1 MRILVLNFR
10 FLPVNLNILKGEIL
24 LFLLYFPLFFAIF
37 FVFFPIFWSLMI
49 LSAYRLVKK
58 PYNILLSS
66 ALACVVGISSFFVF
80 YTFKRA
86 FLWDFFLLAGFIIA
100 TPIYL
105 YVFRKIKLND
115 YKPSFIFSLIITLII
130 LWEMEAPQRM
140 LFYTLT
146 KNKTMYDIEIVDE
159 LFDGN
164 TTEVRYGF
172 SEEYRQC
179 FKGLASCP
187 ILPSFKQLQNQFFT
201 IRDGKKI
208 IVANVYGPYYG
219 STNLM
224 LYFYTFRI
232 GGGLI
237 YQKSFYIDDKK
248 VFQYLRNLKS
258 DNQKSSQKGENNG
271 NN

>member
-1 MRILVLNFR
+1 MRVLVLNFR
-10 FLPVNLNILKGEIL
+10 FLPVNLNILKGNIL
-24 LFLLYFPLFFAIF
+24 IVLLLSPFFILFFCIF
-37 FVFFPIFWSLMI
+37 LPIFWSLMI

-58 PYNILLSS
+58 PYNILLSYTLV
-66 ALACVVGISSFFVF
+66 AMVGISSLFMSDMN
-80 YTFKRA
+80 TFGS
-86 FLWDFFLLAGFIIA
+86 FWDFFFLIGFIIS

-115 YKPSFIFSLIITLII
+115 YKLLFIFSLIITLII
-130 LWEMEAPQRM
+130 LWEMEKPQKM
-140 LFYTLT
+140 LLYALT
-146 KNKTMYDIEIVDE
+146 KDKTMYDIEIVDE

-208 IVANVYGPYYG
+208 VVANVYGPYYG
-219 STNLM
+219 STDLM
-224 LYFYTFRI
+224 LYFDTFKD
-232 GGGLI
+232 GGGI
-237 YQKSFYIDDKK
+237 TYKKSFYIDDKK

>member
-1 MRILVLNFR
+1 MEK
-10 FLPVNLNILKGEIL
+10 PQKM
-24 LFLLYFPLFFAIF
+24 LLYA
-37 FVFFPIFWSLMI
+37 
-49 LSAYRLVKK
+49 
-58 PYNILLSS
+58 
-66 ALACVVGISSFFVF
+66 
-80 YTFKRA
+80 
-86 FLWDFFLLAGFIIA
+86 
-100 TPIYL
+100 
-105 YVFRKIKLND
+105 
-115 YKPSFIFSLIITLII
+115 
-130 LWEMEAPQRM
+130 
-140 LFYTLT
+140 LT
-146 KNKTMYDIEIVDE
+146 KDKTMYDIEIVDE

-208 IVANVYGPYYG
+208 VVANVYGPYYG
-219 STNLM
+219 STDLM
-224 LYFYTFRI
+224 LYFDTFKD
-232 GGGLI
+232 GGGI
-237 YQKSFYIDDKK
+237 TYEKSFYIDDKK

>member
-1 MRILVLNFR
+1 M
-10 FLPVNLNILKGEIL
+10 PVNLNILKGEIL

-105 YVFRKIKLND
+105 YFFRKIKLND
-115 YKPSFIFSLIITLII
+115 YKPLFVFSLIITLII

-146 KNKTMYDIEIVDE
+146 KNKTMYDIEIVDDNYTLPVDYKRFSIGYADPYNDCVDDPSKCPLLPMPHQFKHYVDE
-159 LFDGN
+159 NRNGK
-164 TTEVRYGF
+164 EVMIA
-172 SEEYRQC
+172 
-179 FKGLASCP
+179 KL
-187 ILPSFKQLQNQFFT
+187 
-201 IRDGKKI
+201 
-208 IVANVYGPYYG
+208 YGPYYA

>member
-1 MRILVLNFR
+1 MIVL
-10 FLPVNLNILKGEIL
+10 L
-24 LFLLYFPLFFAIF
+24 LSPFFILFFCIF
-37 FVFFPIFWSLMI
+37 LPIFWSLMI
-49 LSAYRLVKK
+49 LSAYRLTRK
-58 PYNILLSS
+58 PYNILLSYTLV
-66 ALACVVGISSFFVF
+66 AMVGISSLCMSDMN
-80 YTFKRA
+80 TFGS
-86 FLWDFFLLAGFIIA
+86 FWDFFFFIGFIIA

-105 YVFRKIKLND
+105 YFFRKIKLND
-115 YKPSFIFSLIITLII
+115 YKLLFIFSLIITLII
-130 LWEMEAPQRM
+130 LWEMEKPQKM
-140 LFYTLT
+140 LLYALT
-146 KNKTMYDIEIVDE
+146 KDKTMYDIEIVDE

-219 STNLM
+219 STDLM
-224 LYFYTFRI
+224 LYLDTFKD
-232 GGGLI
+232 GGGI
-237 YQKSFYIDDKK
+237 TYEKSFYIDDKK

>member
-1 MRILVLNFR
+1 M
-10 FLPVNLNILKGEIL
+10 PVNLNILKGEIL

-49 LSAYRLVKK
+49 LSAYRRVKK
-58 PYNILLSS
+58 PYKMLLSS

-86 FLWDFFLLAGFIIA
+86 FLWDFFFLAGFIIA

-105 YVFRKIKLND
+105 YFFRKIKLND
-115 YKPSFIFSLIITLII
+115 YKPLFVFSLIITLII
-130 LWEMEAPQRM
+130 LWEMEVPQRI
-140 LFYTLT
+140 LFHSLT
-146 KNKTMYDIEIVDE
+146 KDKTMYDIEIVDK

-219 STNLM
+219 STYLM
-224 LYFYTFRI
+224 LYFDTFKD
-232 GGGLI
+232 GGGI
-237 YQKSFYIDDKK
+237 TYKKSFYIDDKK

-258 DNQKSSQKGENNG
+258 DNQKSSQKGGNNG
-271 NN
+271 NK

>member
-1 MRILVLNFR
+1 MI
-10 FLPVNLNILKGEIL
+10 
-24 LFLLYFPLFFAIF
+24 FLLLLPFFILIF
-37 FVFFPIFWSLMI
+37 VVLLPAVWSLAI
-49 LSAYRLVKK
+49 YGALRLRGCEAFG
-58 PYNILLSS
+58 LLIAVVVGAS
-66 ALACVVGISSFFVF
+66 ALYAVGDFTPEIIYAF
-80 YTFKRA
+80 Y
-86 FLWDFFLLAGFIIA
+86 LGGFIIG

-105 YVFRKIKLND
+105 LIFRSRLRYINETKAKKLLIFG
-115 YKPSFIFSLIITLII
+115 SIATLFII
-130 LWEMEAPQRM
+130 WELEVPQQVI
-140 LFYTLT
+140 FNNLT
-146 KNKTMYDIEIVDE
+146 KHSTARYMYDIEIVDE

-219 STNLM
+219 STDLM
-224 LYFYTFRI
+224 LYLDTFKD
-232 GGGLI
+232 GGGI
-237 YQKSFYIDDKK
+237 TYEKSFYIDDKK

-271 NN
+271 NK

>member
-1 MRILVLNFR
+1 MGI
-10 FLPVNLNILKGEIL
+10 FLLPFFIFIFAYFFPYFWAMAISSVMSLNIKLK
-24 LFLLYFPLFFAIF
+24 FQ
-37 FVFFPIFWSLMI
+37 
-49 LSAYRLVKK
+49 
-58 PYNILLSS
+58 ILLS
-66 ALACVVGISSFFVF
+66 AFLFVF
-80 YTFKRA
+80 VGFCAIYSFIININYIL
-86 FLWDFFLLAGFIIA
+86 FLAGFVIG
-100 TPIYL
+100 TPFW
-105 YVFRKIKLND
+105 VFRFYSNKRTSRVRFYIGLVATL
-115 YKPSFIFSLIITLII
+115 FII
-130 LWEMEAPQRM
+130 WEMEVPQQII
-140 LFYTLT
+140 FHALT
-146 KNKTMYDIEIVDE
+146 KDKTMYDIEIVDK

-219 STNLM
+219 STDLM
-224 LYFYTFRI
+224 LYLDTFKD
-232 GGGLI
+232 GGGI
-237 YQKSFYIDDKK
+237 TYEKSFYIDDKK

-271 NN
+271 NK

>member
-1 MRILVLNFR
+1 MRVLVLNFR
-10 FLPVNLNILKGEIL
+10 FLPVNLNILKGNIL
-24 LFLLYFPLFFAIF
+24 IVLLLLPFFILFFCIF
-37 FVFFPIFWSLMI
+37 LPIFWSLMI

-58 PYNILLSS
+58 PYNILLSYTLV
-66 ALACVVGISSFFVF
+66 AMVGISSLFMSDMN
-80 YTFKRA
+80 TFGS
-86 FLWDFFLLAGFIIA
+86 FWDFFFLIGFIIS

-115 YKPSFIFSLIITLII
+115 YKLLFIFSLIITLII
-130 LWEMEAPQRM
+130 LWEMEKPQKM
-140 LFYTLT
+140 LLYALT
-146 KNKTMYDIEIVDE
+146 KDKTMYDIEIVDE

-208 IVANVYGPYYG
+208 VVANVYGPYYG
-219 STNLM
+219 STDLM
-224 LYFYTFRI
+224 LYFDTFKD
-232 GGGLI
+232 GGGI
-237 YQKSFYIDDKK
+237 TYKKSFYIDDKK

-258 DNQKSSQKGENNG
+258 DNQKSSQ
-271 NN
+271 

>member
-1 MRILVLNFR
+1 MLF
-10 FLPVNLNILKGEIL
+10 FLLFPFFIFIFAYFFPYFWAMAISSVMSLNIKLKFQILLSVFLFVFVGFCAVYCYAIDTDHTLYL
-24 LFLLYFPLFFAIF
+24 LFLAGYVIGTPLWVLRFYLNERTSKVRFYIG
-37 FVFFPIFWSLMI
+37 
-49 LSAYRLVKK
+49 LVAT
-58 PYNILLSS
+58 L
-66 ALACVVGISSFFVF
+66 
-80 YTFKRA
+80 
-86 FLWDFFLLAGFIIA
+86 FII
-100 TPIYL
+100 
-105 YVFRKIKLND
+105 
-115 YKPSFIFSLIITLII
+115 
-130 LWEMEAPQRM
+130 WEMEVPQRI
-140 LFYTLT
+140 LFHALT
-146 KNKTMYDIEIVDE
+146 KDKTMYDIEIVDK

-224 LYFYTFRI
+224 LYFDTFKD
-232 GGGLI
+232 GGGI
-237 YQKSFYIDDKK
+237 TYEKSFYIDDKK

>member
-1 MRILVLNFR
+1 MRVLVLNFR
-10 FLPVNLNILKGEIL
+10 FLPVNLNILKGNIL
-24 LFLLYFPLFFAIF
+24 IVLLLSPFFILFFCIF
-37 FVFFPIFWSLMI
+37 LPIFWSLMI

-58 PYNILLSS
+58 PYNILLSYTLV
-66 ALACVVGISSFFVF
+66 AMVGISSLFMSDMN
-80 YTFKRA
+80 TFGS
-86 FLWDFFLLAGFIIA
+86 FWDFFFLIGFIIS

-115 YKPSFIFSLIITLII
+115 YKLLFIFSLIITLII
-130 LWEMEAPQRM
+130 LWEMEKPQKV
-140 LFYTLT
+140 LLYALT
-146 KNKTMYDIEIVDE
+146 KDKTMYDIEIVDE

-271 NN
+271 NK

>member
-1 MRILVLNFR
+1 
-10 FLPVNLNILKGEIL
+10 LPVNLNILKGNIL
-24 LFLLYFPLFFAIF
+24 IVLLLSPFFILFFCIF
-37 FVFFPIFWSLMI
+37 LPIFWSLMI

-58 PYNILLSS
+58 PYNILLSYTLV
-66 ALACVVGISSFFVF
+66 AMVGISSLFMSDMN
-80 YTFKRA
+80 TFGS
-86 FLWDFFLLAGFIIA
+86 FWDFFFLIGFIIS

-115 YKPSFIFSLIITLII
+115 YKLLFIFSLIITLII
-130 LWEMEAPQRM
+130 LWEMEKPQKM
-140 LFYTLT
+140 LLYALT
-146 KNKTMYDIEIVDE
+146 KDKTMYDIEIVDE

-208 IVANVYGPYYG
+208 VVANVYGPYYG
-219 STNLM
+219 STDLM
-224 LYFYTFRI
+224 LYFDTFKD
-232 GGGLI
+232 GGGI
-237 YQKSFYIDDKK
+237 TYEKSFYVDDKK

-271 NN
+271 NK

>member
-1 MRILVLNFR
+1 
-10 FLPVNLNILKGEIL
+10 
-24 LFLLYFPLFFAIF
+24 
-37 FVFFPIFWSLMI
+37 MI

-86 FLWDFFLLAGFIIA
+86 FLWDFFFLVGFIIS

-115 YKPSFIFSLIITLII
+115 YKLLFIFSLIITLII
-130 LWEMEAPQRM
+130 LWEMEKPQKM
-140 LFYTLT
+140 LLYALT
-146 KNKTMYDIEIVDE
+146 KDKTMYDIEIVDDNYT
-159 LFDGN
+159 LPVDYK
-164 TTEVRYGF
+164 RF
-172 SEEYRQC
+172 SIGYAKPYNDC
-179 FKGLASCP
+179 VDDPSKCP
-187 ILPSFKQLQNQFFT
+187 LLPMPHQLKHYVDEN
-201 IRDGKKI
+201 RNGKKVMI
-208 IVANVYGPYYG
+208 AKLYGPYYG

-237 YQKSFYIDDKK
+237 YEKSFHVDSEK
-248 VFQYLRNLKS
+248 VFQYLENLKLE
-258 DNQKSSQKGENNG
+258 NQKIKNLANKGENNG
-271 NN
+271 NK

>member
-1 MRILVLNFR
+1 
-10 FLPVNLNILKGEIL
+10 
-24 LFLLYFPLFFAIF
+24 
-37 FVFFPIFWSLMI
+37 MI

-58 PYNILLSS
+58 PYNILLSYTLV
-66 ALACVVGISSFFVF
+66 AMVGISSLFMSDMN
-80 YTFKRA
+80 TFGS
-86 FLWDFFLLAGFIIA
+86 FWDFFFLIGFIIS

-115 YKPSFIFSLIITLII
+115 YKLWFIFSLIITLII
-130 LWEMEAPQRM
+130 LWEMEKPQKM
-140 LFYTLT
+140 LLYALT
-146 KNKTMYDIEIVDE
+146 KDKTMYDIEIVDE

-208 IVANVYGPYYG
+208 VVANVYGPYYG
-219 STNLM
+219 STDLM
-224 LYFYTFRI
+224 LYFDTFKD
-232 GGGLI
+232 GGGI
-237 YQKSFYIDDKK
+237 TYEKSFYVDDKK

>member
-1 MRILVLNFR
+1 MAISSVMS
-10 FLPVNLNILKGEIL
+10 LNIKLKFQILLSVFLFVFVGFCAVYCYAIDTDHTLYL
-24 LFLLYFPLFFAIF
+24 LFLAGYVIGTPLWVLRFYLNERTSKVRFYIG
-37 FVFFPIFWSLMI
+37 
-49 LSAYRLVKK
+49 LVAT
-58 PYNILLSS
+58 L
-66 ALACVVGISSFFVF
+66 
-80 YTFKRA
+80 
-86 FLWDFFLLAGFIIA
+86 FII
-100 TPIYL
+100 
-105 YVFRKIKLND
+105 
-115 YKPSFIFSLIITLII
+115 
-130 LWEMEAPQRM
+130 WEMEVPQRI
-140 LFYTLT
+140 LFHSLT
-146 KNKTMYDIEIVDE
+146 KDKTMYDIEIVDE

-224 LYFYTFRI
+224 LYFDTFKD
-232 GGGLI
+232 GGGI
-237 YQKSFYIDDKK
+237 TYEKSFYIDDKK

-258 DNQKSSQKGENNG
+258 DNQKSSQKEENNG
-271 NN
+271 DN